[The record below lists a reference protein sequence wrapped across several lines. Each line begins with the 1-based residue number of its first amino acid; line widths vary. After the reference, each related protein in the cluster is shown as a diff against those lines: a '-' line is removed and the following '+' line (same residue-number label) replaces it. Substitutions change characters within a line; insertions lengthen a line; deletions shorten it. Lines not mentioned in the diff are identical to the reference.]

1 MPRAQSAN
9 PALKIAFCRN
19 NWKYTE
25 KAFMRL
31 GLVDSNTLHKAL
43 SENSRLGRPLMLL
56 SRSTIGQMVEAHPRI
71 AYRIEF

>member
-25 KAFMRL
+25 KALMRL
-31 GLVDSNTLHKAL
+31 GLADSSTLHKAFT
-43 SENSRLGRPLMLL
+43 ENSRLGRPFMPL
-56 SRSTIGQMVEAHPRI
+56 SRSTIGQMVEAHPQI
-71 AYRIEF
+71 AYRIQF

>member
-25 KAFMRL
+25 KALMRL
-31 GLVDSNTLHKAL
+31 GLVDS
-43 SENSRLGRPLMLL
+43 
-56 SRSTIGQMVEAHPRI
+56 ST
-71 AYRIEF
+71 F